1 MFCIPNVSRFLTIIK
16 MRSTLI
22 FAGLIFLA
30 STVQTMALYSL
41 VQPKAGSR
49 IIKIEILLASKV
61 SRGRQSWK
69 ERLLSYI
76 SFAIEQALIK
86 KMDKNLT
93 IHRSA
98 RNPAKNAVLPVLPM
112 TATLTQPINDD
123 PDKQQTR
130 RNNNISNRW
139 IRLWCLTKN

>member
-1 MFCIPNVSRFLTIIK
+1 
-16 MRSTLI
+16 MRSTLILI

-112 TATLTQPINDD
+112 TATLSQPMNDD

-130 RNNNISNRW
+130 KINHISNRW
-139 IRLWCLTKN
+139 IRL

>member
-1 MFCIPNVSRFLTIIK
+1 

-49 IIKIEILLASKV
+49 IIKIEILPASKV

-69 ERLLSYI
+69 ERLLLNI

-86 KMDKNLT
+86 KMDRNPT

-98 RNPAKNAVLPVLPM
+98 RNPAKNAVLPVLPVLSVLPM
-112 TATLTQPINDD
+112 TTALTQLINDE
-123 PDKQQTR
+123 PDKPQTR
-130 RNNNISNRW
+130 RNNNIINRW
-139 IRLWCLTKN
+139 IRL